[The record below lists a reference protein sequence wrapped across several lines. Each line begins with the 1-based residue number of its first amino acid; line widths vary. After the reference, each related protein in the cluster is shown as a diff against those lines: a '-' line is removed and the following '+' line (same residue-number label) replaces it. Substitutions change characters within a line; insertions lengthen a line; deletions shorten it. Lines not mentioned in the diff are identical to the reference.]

1 MRRVFY
7 HQVVRLPSRTYT
19 NHNPG
24 PPSEPG
30 YSFLREIPGA
40 FRRFTITTVQEGVRG
55 RTGCPPSI
63 PLRSMRSLITG
74 AAILQPQRR
83 LDLIPF
89 GSHQAKIEF
98 VVVRAVSVD
107 HVAQVP

>member
-30 YSFLREIPGA
+30 YAFLREMPGA
-40 FRRFTITTVQEGVRG
+40 FLRFTITTTTEDDFLPVCRHYHK
-55 RTGCPPSI
+55 RLHKDIKRPSKPWDAYKRI
-63 PLRSMRSLITG
+63 DTVCCIDIIVKVLL
-74 AAILQPQRR
+74 
-83 LDLIPF
+83 
-89 GSHQAKIEF
+89 
-98 VVVRAVSVD
+98 
-107 HVAQVP
+107 